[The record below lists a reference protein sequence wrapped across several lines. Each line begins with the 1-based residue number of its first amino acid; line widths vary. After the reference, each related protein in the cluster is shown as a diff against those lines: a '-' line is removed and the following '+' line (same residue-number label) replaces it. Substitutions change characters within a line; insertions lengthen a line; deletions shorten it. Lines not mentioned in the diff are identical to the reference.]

1 MKVRVLCAA
10 SAAALGALALAALPG
25 VQASAAGLSA
35 ATKSVLTSAA
45 TTPPPPPVGQ
55 SDGNVSSNA
64 LSTWQTDNT
73 VWAVAY
79 GNGVVYVGG
88 QFLNARPPGAANGV
102 TTGEVARTY
111 LAAFNSTTGAL
122 ITSFDPAITETGSAS
137 NPGVYALAVSPDGST
152 LYVGGTF
159 NHVNGSYRDN
169 LAAFNTASGALTG
182 WQPSAYGK
190 VNAIAASPSGQEIYV
205 GGGFNALG
213 TSGST
218 AGIQARTYAGA
229 LDTAGN
235 LQPWA
240 PVLDNAVTTIA
251 VSSDDSQV
259 LVGGYFGNINGTS
272 QPGAG
277 AVDPVTGSANVPWG
291 ANIVPDSSSCA
302 PPAVKAI
309 VISGGVAYISSEGTG
324 GGCFDGDFAVQL
336 VKKKLKE

>member
-1 MKVRVLCAA
+1 MKVRVLCMA

-55 SDGNVSSNA
+55 SDGNVSSTA

-159 NHVNGSYRDN
+159 NQVNGSYRDN
-169 LAAFNTASGALTG
+169 LAAFNTASGALTS

-190 VNAIAASPSGQEIYV
+190 VNAIAPSPSGQEIYV

-240 PVLDNAVTTIA
+240 PVLDNAVTTLA
-251 VSSDDSQV
+251 VASDDSQV

-277 AVDPVTGSANVPWG
+277 AVDPVTGSANVAWG

-336 VKKKLKE
+336 LE